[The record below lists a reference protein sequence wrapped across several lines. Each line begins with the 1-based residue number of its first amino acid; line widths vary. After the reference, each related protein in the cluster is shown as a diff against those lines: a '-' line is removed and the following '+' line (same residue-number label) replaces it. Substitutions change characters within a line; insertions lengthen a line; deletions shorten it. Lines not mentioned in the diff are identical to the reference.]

1 MKLDTTLYTFRRVW
15 VWLSLLGRHLRG
27 GEGLHQKLDVRQCG
41 AQAHLRVSGNWKKS
55 PKKKLSISTV
65 GWPSQLGKILL
76 DQRLDSRHSFSYFGS
91 FFRAALDHCWITG
104 VQSEKNIHATVS
116 EQLKKNFAKSRWKVT
131 LLSRRRRTCFYTV
144 SSLLKFESF
153 IDIFLFIHSFSK
165 ISICLTFLNL
175 IS

>member
-1 MKLDTTLYTFRRVW
+1 MEIGKN
-15 VWLSLLGRHLRG
+15 
-27 GEGLHQKLDVRQCG
+27 HQKRNCLLLLLAD
-41 AQAHLRVSGNWKKS
+41 
-55 PKKKLSISTV
+55 
-65 GWPSQLGKILL
+65 PSASLEKYSLGPGI
-76 DQRLDSRHSFSYFGS
+76 RLSRHSFSYFGC